1 MIPDNFLQMGSQSQL
16 YWFCEACYSG
26 NVDAVQQFLQT
37 GLIDVNQCDCSSRE
51 PPIHAATGKLAVMRI
66 LIEHGAKLDVVDL
79 RGETPLHVACR
90 RRESDILRL
99 LLNHGAS
106 VNYKALKTFSGIWFE
121 GRCASGYTALH
132 CAAALW
138 SVEIVKILLDHGAD
152 VHCKDDVN
160 RSPLFIACRC
170 DRERDI
176 IKLLLQ
182 HGADP
187 NEITDR
193 GESSFYACIDRRSS
207 EETAQLLLDHGAV
220 VNNKDLD
227 LAVQRSA
234 LAYLCMDHGAYLPS
248 ADVQHGDYY
257 ASELALSWYSHYA
270 PIDIGN
276 QVDQISWLLATLTTQ
291 LNQRFITHL
300 KNSHALFVNK
310 LEEITIPASVLFDV
324 IQGNIA
330 AFLSCSMIEQ

>member
-1 MIPDNFLQMGSQSQL
+1 MIPDNFLQMSSQSQMD
-16 YWFCEACYSG
+16 WFCDACFWG

-37 GLIDVNQCDCSSRE
+37 GLIDVNQLDSSRRT
-51 PPIHAATGKLAVMRI
+51 PPIHAATGKLAVMRL

-79 RGETPLHVACR
+79 GGETPLHKACR
-90 RRESDILRL
+90 RGETDILRL

-106 VNYKALKTFSGIWFE
+106 VNYRALQTGCDDWFE
-121 GRCASGYTALH
+121 FRCASGYTALH

-160 RSPLFIACRC
+160 RSPLFIACRR
-170 DRERDI
+170 DHERDI

-187 NEITDR
+187 NEKTDR
-193 GESSFYACIDRRSS
+193 GESSFYACIAGGSS

-220 VNNKDLD
+220 VNTKDLD
-227 LAVQRSA
+227 LAVRRGE
-234 LAYLCMDHGAYLPS
+234 LANLCMDHGAYLPS
-248 ADVQHGDYY
+248 ADVQHGDYF
-257 ASELALSWYSHYA
+257 ASKLALSWYSHYA
-270 PIDIGN
+270 PIDMGHH
-276 QVDQISWLLATLTTQ
+276 VYQISWLVATLTTQ

-300 KNSHALFVNK
+300 KNSHSFRVNK